1 MVIIEENGIKVEAAS
16 MAEARREYRKVK
28 KEKEAAEARA
38 QESRLVAYTL
48 AQANGFRLIESGYH
62 RKYDRKNSYFS
73 EIVRVKDGQ
82 FRVDVTTCFEIGEHT
97 GVMTF
102 YRGVEIQAVLEAK
115 NSDILGVIVLDH
127 GKEYVYAVA
136 AYHGETASVQV
147 LTPIKE

>member
-1 MVIIEENGIKVEAAS
+1 M
-16 MAEARREYRKVK
+16 
-28 KEKEAAEARA
+28 
-38 QESRLVAYTL
+38 
-48 AQANGFRLIESGYH
+48 
-62 RKYDRKNSYFS
+62 
-73 EIVRVKDGQ
+73 KDGQ